1 MNWLFIIY
9 VAGVLFFIF
18 KASSKNTLYVF
29 SPLVTIYL
37 VFAVANI
44 YPLVV
49 YKGHLPQN
57 IIDVTNITCV
67 VNLLFLFYY
76 RKQFFMRVEILPDW
90 SLLRYARNRRMV
102 MWAFVII
109 ILLTG
114 FISGVTPALLAG
126 VNVEDLRMTS
136 DIGMGFLR
144 AIPSFGIP
152 YLFLEYLILNRGI
165 SFWKAGVFAILLGG
179 VLFLSTAA
187 RGGVLVYVMAFFVW
201 INLKY
206 RGFKWYEYFAVF
218 YLLKPIVA
226 TILKAVRSGT
236 LMDLLSLQLFEHE
249 QMIFS
254 ANTVRLAE
262 YMDFSHSY
270 LWGESYAYPLFRIIP
285 RFLWHDKPLA
295 IDYKYKEM
303 VEYDFE
309 GGGIYTTPDFDMFLN
324 FGYLYVIE
332 YVLWLLLIHWMYR
345 KLIASNTSFANKMLI
360 MSFLSTS
367 LVVGSLIEYIQVY
380 FLFILIFYFINRKWR
395 AV

>member
-1 MNWLFIIY
+1 
-9 VAGVLFFIF
+9 
-18 KASSKNTLYVF
+18 
-29 SPLVTIYL
+29 
-37 VFAVANI
+37 
-44 YPLVV
+44 
-49 YKGHLPQN
+49 
-57 IIDVTNITCV
+57 
-67 VNLLFLFYY
+67 
-76 RKQFFMRVEILPDW
+76 
-90 SLLRYARNRRMV
+90 
-102 MWAFVII
+102 
-109 ILLTG
+109 
-114 FISGVTPALLAG
+114 
-126 VNVEDLRMTS
+126 
-136 DIGMGFLR
+136 
-144 AIPSFGIP
+144 
-152 YLFLEYLILNRGI
+152 
-165 SFWKAGVFAILLGG
+165 
-179 VLFLSTAA
+179 
-187 RGGVLVYVMAFFVW
+187 
-201 INLKY
+201 
-206 RGFKWYEYFAVF
+206 
-218 YLLKPIVA
+218 
-226 TILKAVRSGT
+226 
-236 LMDLLSLQLFEHE
+236 MDLLSLQLFEHE

-367 LVVGSLIEYIQVY
+367 FVVGSLIEHIQVY